1 MTDGTRRPGR
11 PRSEAAR
18 LAILKAAHDELL
30 ERGYG
35 ELTMEGIAARAGVGK
50 QTIYRWWRS
59 KAEVAL
65 DALLNVASKGIPIPD
80 EGTLEADLRVFLR
93 RTFDMQEGARPVL
106 MGLLAQSLLDPG
118 FADAFSDR
126 FLAGRRAALHA
137 MLDRAV
143 DRGEISADED
153 LGLLQDMVYGVLWY
167 RMLFQHAALNDETAE
182 AIASLIARAT
192 VRYGN
197 NCTVRTV

>member
-18 LAILKAAHDELL
+18 LAILRATHDELSD
-30 ERGYG
+30 RGYAG
-35 ELTMEGIAARAGVGK
+35 LTMEGIAARAGVGK

-65 DALLNVASKGIPIPD
+65 DALLNVASENIPIPD
-80 EGTLEADLRVFLR
+80 EGTLEADLEDFLR
-93 RTFDMQEGARPVL
+93 RTFGMQEAVRPML
-106 MGLLAQSLLDPG
+106 MGVLAQSLLDPE
-118 FADAFSDR
+118 FADAFRDR
-126 FLAGRRAALHA
+126 FLAGRRAALRT

-143 DRGEISADED
+143 SRGEISAEAD
-153 LGLLQDMVYGVLWY
+153 LGLLQDVVYGVLWY
-167 RMLFQHAALNDETAE
+167 RLLFRHAPLDDRAARD
-182 AIASLIARAT
+182 IASLI
-192 VRYGN
+192 VRSVRNGN